1 MLKAEIRQRKEY
13 LFKKSEEIKK
23 NQIYLKKQ
31 RLKKLIEENKPIPN
45 DLKGESDILLKE
57 IEYEDSQ
64 TSLPQNILDNEY
76 YTNTYNQQK
85 ILVTTSRHPSQR
97 LTQFLQEI
105 RIIIP
110 NSIRV
115 NRGNIVLK
123 DIIKAC
129 KQNDFSDLIILH
141 ENRGN
146 PDGMIISH
154 MPNGPSVY
162 FGLFNVVLRHD
173 IDDDIEKVSQS
184 FPHLIFNGFNSKLG
198 ERIVEILKNLFPIPK
213 KDGNRVL
220 TFSNNDDFISFRHH
234 NFEKKKKFNGEFE
247 VNLEEIGPRFEMR
260 PYQILLGT
268 IDQPD
273 SNKEWVLRPFMRT
286 AKNKKNL

>member
-13 LFKKSEEIKK
+13 LFKKREEIKK

-154 MPNGPSVY
+154 MPNGPTIY

-173 IDDDIEKVSQS
+173 IDDDIDKVSQS

-268 IDQPD
+268 VDQPD

>member
-13 LFKKSEEIKK
+13 LFKKTEEIKK
-23 NQIYLKKQ
+23 NEIYLKKQ
-31 RLKKLIEENKPIPN
+31 KLKKLIEENKPIPN

-57 IEYEDSQ
+57 IQYEDSQ

-76 YTNTYNQQK
+76 YTNTNNQQK

-268 IDQPD
+268 VDQPD

>member
-13 LFKKSEEIKK
+13 LFKKTEEIKK
-23 NQIYLKKQ
+23 NEIYLKKQ
-31 RLKKLIEENKPIPN
+31 KLKKLIEENKPIPN

-57 IEYEDSQ
+57 IQYEDSQ

-76 YTNTYNQQK
+76 YTNSLNEPK

-220 TFSNNDDFISFRHH
+220 TFNNNDDFISFRHH
-234 NFEKKKKFNGEFE
+234 NFEKKKKFNGEFAYSYFE
-247 VNLEEIGPRFEMR
+247 SCRFLVLTYLRLVENSCSAYHLNLFLVA
-260 PYQILLGT
+260 ILK
-268 IDQPD
+268 D
-273 SNKEWVLRPFMRT
+273 
-286 AKNKKNL
+286 

>member
-129 KQNDFSDLIILH
+129 KENDFSDLIILH

-154 MPNGPSVY
+154 MPNGPTIY

-173 IDDDIEKVSQS
+173 IDDDIDKVSQS

-268 IDQPD
+268 VDQPD

>member
-154 MPNGPSVY
+154 MPNGPTIY

-173 IDDDIEKVSQS
+173 IDDDIDKVSQS

-268 IDQPD
+268 VDQPD

>member
-76 YTNTYNQQK
+76 YTNTNNQQK

-220 TFSNNDDFISFRHH
+220 TFNNNDDFISFRHH

-247 VNLEEIGPRFEMR
+247 VDLEEIGPRFEMR

-268 IDQPD
+268 VDQPD

>member
-13 LFKKSEEIKK
+13 LFKKTEEIKK
-23 NQIYLKKQ
+23 NEIYLKKQ
-31 RLKKLIEENKPIPN
+31 KLKKLIEENKPIPN

-57 IEYEDSQ
+57 IQYEDSQ

-76 YTNTYNQQK
+76 YTNSLNEPK

-198 ERIVEILKNLFPIPK
+198 ERIIEILKNLFPVPK

-247 VNLEEIGPRFEMR
+247 VDLEEIGPRFEMR

-268 IDQPD
+268 VDQPD

>member
-13 LFKKSEEIKK
+13 LFKKTEEIKK
-23 NQIYLKKQ
+23 NEIYLKKQ
-31 RLKKLIEENKPIPN
+31 KLKKLIEENKPIPN

-57 IEYEDSQ
+57 IQYEDSQ

-76 YTNTYNQQK
+76 YTNSLNEPK

-198 ERIVEILKNLFPIPK
+198 ERIIEILKNLFPVPK

-234 NFEKKKKFNGEFE
+234 NFEKKKKSNGEFE

-268 IDQPD
+268 VDQPD

>member
-13 LFKKSEEIKK
+13 LFKKTEEIKK
-23 NQIYLKKQ
+23 NEIYLKKQ
-31 RLKKLIEENKPIPN
+31 KLKKLIEENKPIPN

-57 IEYEDSQ
+57 IQYEDSQ

-76 YTNTYNQQK
+76 YTNSLNEPK

-198 ERIVEILKNLFPIPK
+198 ERIIEILKNLFPVPK

-234 NFEKKKKFNGEFE
+234 NFQTRKKTK
-247 VNLEEIGPRFEMR
+247 
-260 PYQILLGT
+260 
-268 IDQPD
+268 
-273 SNKEWVLRPFMRT
+273 
-286 AKNKKNL
+286 

>member
-173 IDDDIEKVSQS
+173 IDDDIDKVSQS

>member
-45 DLKGESDILLKE
+45 DLKGESHILLKE

-76 YTNTYNQQK
+76 YTNTNNQQK

-247 VNLEEIGPRFEMR
+247 VDLEEIGPRFEMR

-268 IDQPD
+268 VDQPD

>member
-76 YTNTYNQQK
+76 YTNTNNQQK

-154 MPNGPSVY
+154 MPNGPTIY

-220 TFSNNDDFISFRHH
+220 TFNNNDDFISFRHH

-247 VNLEEIGPRFEMR
+247 VDLEEIGPRFEMR

-268 IDQPD
+268 VDQPD
-273 SNKEWVLRPFMRT
+273 SNKEWVLRPFMST

>member
-13 LFKKSEEIKK
+13 LFKKTEEIKK
-23 NQIYLKKQ
+23 NEIYLKKQ
-31 RLKKLIEENKPIPN
+31 KLKKLIEENKPIPN

-57 IEYEDSQ
+57 IQYEDSQ

-76 YTNTYNQQK
+76 YTNSLNEPK

-173 IDDDIEKVSQS
+173 IDDDIDKVSQS

-268 IDQPD
+268 VDQPD

>member
-76 YTNTYNQQK
+76 YTNTNNQQK

-154 MPNGPSVY
+154 MPNGPTIY

-220 TFSNNDDFISFRHH
+220 TFNNNDDFISFRHH

-247 VNLEEIGPRFEMR
+247 VDLEEIGPRFEMR

-268 IDQPD
+268 VDQPD

>member
-268 IDQPD
+268 VDQPD

>member
-154 MPNGPSVY
+154 MPNGPTIY

-173 IDDDIEKVSQS
+173 IDDDMDKVSQS

-268 IDQPD
+268 VDQPD